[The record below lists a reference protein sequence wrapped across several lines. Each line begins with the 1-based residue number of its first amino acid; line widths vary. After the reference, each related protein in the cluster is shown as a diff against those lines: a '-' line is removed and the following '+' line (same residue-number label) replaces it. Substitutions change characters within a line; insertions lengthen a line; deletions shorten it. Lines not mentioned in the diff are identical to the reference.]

1 MAGHPTTPAGA
12 FRTTNAIGENMG
24 RGIISVVI
32 GLVMIVGGLTGNM
45 ALRGTNSGGA
55 LAVVGGIVAAIG
67 VVRILSSRA

>member
-1 MAGHPTTPAGA
+1 
-12 FRTTNAIGENMG
+12 MG